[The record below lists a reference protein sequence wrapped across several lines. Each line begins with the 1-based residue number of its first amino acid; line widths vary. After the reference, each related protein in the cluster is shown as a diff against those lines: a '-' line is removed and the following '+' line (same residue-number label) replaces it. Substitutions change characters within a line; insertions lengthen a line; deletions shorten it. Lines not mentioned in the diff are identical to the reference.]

1 MLQEI
6 KHKSDGTSSVD
17 VWQTKASIG
26 GGNIFF
32 HGYI

>member
-17 VWQTKASIG
+17 VTNASMG
-26 GGNIFF
+26 AGNIFF